1 VTNVPRTIAAGG
13 RFEYRL
19 LSSVVYRFS
28 RGHDAG
34 LSLRR
39 LLIIMPNTSLM
50 GTSGSK
56 DIENK
61 DNAQEGNVSQW
72 AELLTQLV
80 DKITGKDV
88 SITYRFD
95 NLQINVPKATGPN
108 GRELGSAKWNING
121 KVVIHSQL
129 ENKDSS

>member
-1 VTNVPRTIAAGG
+1 
-13 RFEYRL
+13 
-19 LSSVVYRFS
+19 
-28 RGHDAG
+28 
-34 LSLRR
+34 
-39 LLIIMPNTSLM
+39 M
-50 GTSGSK
+50 GTSGNK
-56 DIENK
+56 DIEDK
-61 DNAQEGNVSQW
+61 DNTQEGNVSQW
-72 AELLTQLV
+72 TELLSHLV
-80 DKITGKDV
+80 DKMTGKDV

>member
-1 VTNVPRTIAAGG
+1 META
-13 RFEYRL
+13 
-19 LSSVVYRFS
+19 
-28 RGHDAG
+28 
-34 LSLRR
+34 
-39 LLIIMPNTSLM
+39 
-50 GTSGSK
+50 SGNR

-61 DNAQEGNVSQW
+61 RNTQEKNASQW
-72 AELLTQLV
+72 AELLAQLV

-95 NLQINVPKATGPN
+95 NLEINVPKATGPK
-108 GRELGSAKWNING
+108 GQDLGSAKWNIIG

>member
-1 VTNVPRTIAAGG
+1 
-13 RFEYRL
+13 
-19 LSSVVYRFS
+19 
-28 RGHDAG
+28 
-34 LSLRR
+34 
-39 LLIIMPNTSLM
+39 M
-50 GTSGSK
+50 GTSGNK
-56 DIENK
+56 DIEDK

-72 AELLTQLV
+72 AELLSQLV
-80 DKITGKDV
+80 DKMTGKDV
-88 SITYRFD
+88 SITYIFD

>member
-1 VTNVPRTIAAGG
+1 MVR
-13 RFEYRL
+13 
-19 LSSVVYRFS
+19 
-28 RGHDAG
+28 
-34 LSLRR
+34 
-39 LLIIMPNTSLM
+39 M
-50 GTSGSK
+50 GTSGNK

-61 DNAQEGNVSQW
+61 DNTQENVSQW

-95 NLQINVPKATGPN
+95 NLQINIPKATGPK
-108 GRELGSAKWNING
+108 GQELGSAKWNING

-129 ENKDSS
+129 ENKNSS

>member
-1 VTNVPRTIAAGG
+1 
-13 RFEYRL
+13 
-19 LSSVVYRFS
+19 
-28 RGHDAG
+28 
-34 LSLRR
+34 
-39 LLIIMPNTSLM
+39 M
-50 GTSGSK
+50 GTSGN

-61 DNAQEGNVSQW
+61 DNAQKENVSQW

-95 NLQINVPKATGPN
+95 NLQINVPKATGPK
-108 GRELGSAKWNING
+108 GQESGSAKWNING